1 MATIFGQSRKKC
13 ITGSLNL
20 HTRAACAINDAS
32 FLVATHTWTGW
43 AFDNILTSMH
53 ASEAFSTTN
62 KNHMHTKDG
71 AWEGRKLVT
80 RSFGLS
86 DETCV
91 LQACTSPPKTCY
103 IQPAL
108 TFYCKYYCGPCRK
121 KFKKIKPLLQC
132 PIMKDTNSNTHFP
145 SSNYSFLNM
154 VELKKKRYL

>member
-1 MATIFGQSRKKC
+1 MYLMYSLQIFVKLVPF
-13 ITGSLNL
+13 ITAHNSNILSHIEGYLLYPQFQIVQWPPSLARAGRNVSQVL
-20 HTRAACAINDAS
+20 LISTRGLLVPLMMLL
-32 FLVATHTWTGW
+32 FLWPPTREPGW

-80 RSFGLS
+80 QSFGLS

-108 TFYCKYYCGPCRK
+108 TFYCKYYCGPGRRK
-121 KFKKIKPLLQC
+121 
-132 PIMKDTNSNTHFP
+132 
-145 SSNYSFLNM
+145 
-154 VELKKKRYL
+154 